1 MGPPCWRSRVI
12 TGPTL
17 VPAATLG
24 EIAFLVEERLG
35 IRVLDL
41 LLADLESGAYTLD
54 CGEADL
60 GRTRQLVQR
69 YEGLSLG
76 FVDAAVIACAERS
89 GGRVLTFDLRDF
101 GVVAAEGPSRSCRRR
116 RSRRARSGRSP
127 PWGVR
132 ARCPGLLVAE
142 SNPAHKELVIRLI
155 LNLLAD
161 DPG

>member
-1 MGPPCWRSRVI
+1 MQALEGDPGPY
-12 TGPTL
+12 L

-69 YEGLSLG
+69 YEALSLG
-76 FVDAAVIACAERS
+76 YVDAAVIACAERS

-101 GVVAAEGPSRSCRRR
+101 GVVAAEGTITILP
-116 RSRRARSGRSP
+116 AP
-127 PWGVR
+127 PQ
-132 ARCPGLLVAE
+132 
-142 SNPAHKELVIRLI
+142 
-155 LNLLAD
+155 
-161 DPG
+161 